1 MAVSSKQ
8 GAANAWSANQL
19 ASAHQ
24 SLPSAEYDALIIG
37 AGIVGLSAALA
48 LHQQGYHV
56 AVLEHKPATTLDLN
70 QLDSRIYAITP
81 GNQALLSQLQ
91 VWQQMDASRY
101 CTIQRMQIW
110 ADPQQAPLQFDAF
123 SAGISAIGYIVES
136 QQLLHALLQQCQQ
149 QQVPVLFDSQLQQ
162 VLRDPAGALSSIHLI
177 TQQQRLSAQLL
188 IGADGANSWLRQQAA
203 MTVKRDDYQHRALV
217 ANFSCEFDHAN
228 CARQWFIE
236 QDILALLPLPN
247 QQVSMVW
254 SSHQAE
260 QLMQLDA
267 EQLAQAVASASG
279 MALGQLKLL
288 APAQTFALA
297 KQSVQHSVAANI
309 VLIGDAAHTVHP
321 MAGQGVNLGLRD
333 VAQLASCLQHK
344 PTNIGDYL
352 LLRQYERARK
362 LDVLSM
368 QGFTHGLYVL
378 FQQQQTW
385 LKKMRQWGMQLPNRW
400 AWLKQQL
407 VRQAIR

>member
-1 MAVSSKQ
+1 
-8 GAANAWSANQL
+8 
-19 ASAHQ
+19 
-24 SLPSAEYDALIIG
+24 
-37 AGIVGLSAALA
+37 
-48 LHQQGYHV
+48 
-56 AVLEHKPATTLDLN
+56 
-70 QLDSRIYAITP
+70 
-81 GNQALLSQLQ
+81 
-91 VWQQMDASRY
+91 
-101 CTIQRMQIW
+101 
-110 ADPQQAPLQFDAF
+110 
-123 SAGISAIGYIVES
+123 
-136 QQLLHALLQQCQQ
+136 
-149 QQVPVLFDSQLQQ
+149 
-162 VLRDPAGALSSIHLI
+162 
-177 TQQQRLSAQLL
+177 
-188 IGADGANSWLRQQAA
+188 